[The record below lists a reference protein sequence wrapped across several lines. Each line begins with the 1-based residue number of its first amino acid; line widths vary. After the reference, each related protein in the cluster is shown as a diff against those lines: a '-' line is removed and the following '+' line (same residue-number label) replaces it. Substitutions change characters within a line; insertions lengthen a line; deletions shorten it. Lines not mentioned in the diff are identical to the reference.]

1 MFHDFVIFLIDTG
14 GRTYKE
20 AMALPLIDVQS
31 ETNSIL
37 FWNTKSDVPR
47 AVPMT
52 ARLKNIVAIRKAEA
66 EAKNKLKLWYLMT
79 KNNVRHYWDT
89 IRAEMGW
96 ENSRHHCPY
105 LCRHTTAS
113 RLVQRGMSLP
123 IVMEFMGHTQWKTTL
138 GYAHLSPDH
147 LKACADVLDQGD
159 KHSDGKVVN
168 ISIAENKARG

>member
-37 FWNTKSDVPR
+37 FWNTKSDEPR

-79 KNNVRHYWDT
+79 KDGVRHYLLRYGIPVTGFT
-89 IRAEMGW
+89 ITFE
-96 ENSRHHCPY
+96 
-105 LCRHTTAS
+105 
-113 RLVQRGMSLP
+113 P
-123 IVMEFMGHTQWKTTL
+123 IVLLVKHYSFRHNLKTQN
-138 GYAHLSPDH
+138 
-147 LKACADVLDQGD
+147 
-159 KHSDGKVVN
+159 VV
-168 ISIAENKARG
+168 S